1 MQHSAIRELSESV
14 TIFAK
19 TDNTSDECLVWSL
32 LSDGTFSQIQYT
44 PNIQQVDDDLYST
57 DMVMPDYDC
66 TVFILFKKQPI
77 VISVG
82 NPDKYFIYYRV
93 EEGQTVPYEHITD
106 DGSSIS
112 SGNLSE
118 LTSGFYSHRVEGYD
132 NSIIIV
138 DNKPFPIRIPYTIPS
153 GDCKTTGT
161 IKIENN
167 VWQLISI
174 PVENVNVKEYFV
186 DRLASKYSA
195 NAEDMIEIC
204 TAYFGDENKF
214 RSYIPGITNPTT
226 ANNFPLVY
234 SDSGNIE
241 ITGFWVKTKDM
252 TGIVPNIDDVI
263 FDWSSS

>member
-1 MQHSAIRELSESV
+1 MQHSAIRSVSESV
-14 TIFAK
+14 TLFSK
-19 TDNTSDECLVWSL
+19 TDSSNDECLLWSL
-32 LSDGTFSQIQYT
+32 LNDGTFSQIQYT
-44 PNIQQVDDDLYST
+44 PNIQQVDDNLYST
-57 DMVMPDYDC
+57 DITLPDYDC
-66 TVFILFKKQPI
+66 TVFALFKEQPI

-82 NPDKYFIYYRV
+82 SPDKFFVYYRV
-93 EEGQTVPYEHITD
+93 EEGKIVPYEHISD
-106 DGSSIS
+106 SGDAIS
-112 SGNLSE
+112 SGNLDE
-118 LTSGFYSHRVEGYD
+118 LTNGFYCHRVEGYD

-138 DNKPFPIRIPYTIPS
+138 DDRPYPIRIPYNIGTVDCSSS
-153 GDCKTTGT
+153 GH

-174 PVENVNVKEYFV
+174 PVKDVSVKEYFV

-195 NAEDMIEIC
+195 SPEDMIEIC

-214 RSYIPGITNPTT
+214 RSYIPGVTNPAT

-234 SDSGNIE
+234 EDSGNME

-252 TGIVPNIDDVI
+252 TGIVPDTEDIV